1 MISHTKQF
9 SRQRGGA
16 QNPPVFRSAG
26 LASAVR
32 PRFGYRRFIIPA
44 ASYFP
49 VTCSLAS
56 PMLYGSVLKVP
67 DAPWI
72 RYM

>member
-9 SRQRGGA
+9 SRQQGGA
-16 QNPPVFRSAG
+16 QNPPVVRSAG

-49 VTCSLAS
+49 RHRPVTGSLAS
-56 PMLYGSVLKVP
+56 PLDEILANK
-67 DAPWI
+67 AN
-72 RYM
+72 R